1 MKRVIIDRFEG
12 DIAVCEQADLTSIY
26 IKKDDLPETAKPG
39 SILKIYENGPITLD
53 EEEEA
58 KQRKRIKDIYKRIL
72 KRKTEKK

>member
-1 MKRVIIDRFEG
+1 
-12 DIAVCEQADLTSIY
+12 
-26 IKKDDLPETAKPG
+26 LPETAKPG